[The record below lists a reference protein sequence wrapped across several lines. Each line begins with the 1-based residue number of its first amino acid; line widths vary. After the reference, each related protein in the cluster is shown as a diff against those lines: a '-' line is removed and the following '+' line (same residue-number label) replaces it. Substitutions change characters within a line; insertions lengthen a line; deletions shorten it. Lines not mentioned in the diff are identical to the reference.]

1 MNFLYNYRIVFS
13 LFLMTFLFSCSS
25 EEDSVSGTGKL
36 NLEFD
41 QVFGGADLIL
51 RTQTNAMSNGE
62 VLKINDL
69 KYIVSNIRLTKAD
82 GTVFTYPKSDSYFL
96 IDESNAQTHIVNL
109 DNIPAGDYVSVTFGI
124 GVDQEQFNLGA
135 SGQGNFLA
143 VAEASSMLWSWS
155 AGYKFLVFE
164 GTFTTPSVTESET
177 FMVHTGRTGIA
188 YNYTETT
195 LTLPETATV
204 RKALTPQVH
213 IFADAKRILE
223 GQNVISLEENSAA
236 GLGAMIM
243 GGAILGE
250 VTANVSQAFQVNHV
264 HND

>member
-13 LFLMTFLFSCSS
+13 LFLLTFLSSCSS
-25 EEDSVSGTGKL
+25 SEDAVSGTGKL

-51 RTQTNAMSNGE
+51 RTQPNTMSNGE
-62 VLKINDL
+62 VLRVNDL
-69 KYIVSNIRLTKAD
+69 KYIISNIRLTKAD
-82 GTVFTYPKSDSYFL
+82 GTAFTYPKADSYFL
-96 IDESNAQTHIVNL
+96 IDESNVQTQLVRL
-109 DNIPAGDYVSVTFGI
+109 ENIPAGDYVSVTFGI

-135 SGQGNFLA
+135 AGQGNFLA
-143 VAEASSMLWSWS
+143 VAEAASMLWSWS
-155 AGYKFLVFE
+155 AGYKFLVYE
-164 GTFTTPSVTESET
+164 GTFTTPTVTDAET

-195 LTLPETATV
+195 LTLPEAATV
-204 RKALTPQVH
+204 RTSVTPQVH

-223 GQNVISLEENSAA
+223 GPNAISLEENSAT

-250 VTANVSQAFQVNHV
+250 VTTNVSQAFQVNHV

>member
-1 MNFLYNYRIVFS
+1 MGFAILA
-13 LFLMTFLFSCSS
+13 LLFSCSS
-25 EEDSVSGTGKL
+25 DDEAITGQGKL

-51 RTQTNAMSNGE
+51 RTQANALSNGE
-62 VLKINDL
+62 VLKVDEL
-69 KYIVSNIRLTKAD
+69 KYIVSNIRLTKSD
-82 GTVFTYPKSDSYFL
+82 GTVFTYPKSESYF
-96 IDESNAQTHIVNL
+96 IVDESDIQTQLLTL
-109 DNIPAGDYVSVTFGI
+109 DGVPAGDYISVTFGI

-135 SGQGNFLA
+135 AGQGNFLA
-143 VAEASSMLWSWS
+143 LAEAESMMWSWS
-155 AGYKFLVFE
+155 AGYKFLVYE
-164 GTFTTPSVTESET
+164 GTFTTPTVTDAET

-195 LTLPETATV
+195 LTLPEAAAV
-204 RKALTPQVH
+204 RTSVTPQVH

-223 GQNVISLEENSAA
+223 GPNAISLEENSAT

-250 VTANVSQAFQVNHV
+250 VTTNVSQAFQVNHV